1 MTQRNLPVDIYSLL
15 TEERQQ
21 LFLALFDADPTLPNV
36 LNPEQRRQLYAV
48 LITIDASF
56 VGTLL
61 DVRSTVCGIINEQ
74 ALFMNIY
81 LDYLTNIIN

>member
-1 MTQRNLPVDIYSLL
+1 M
-15 TEERQQ
+15 
-21 LFLALFDADPTLPNV
+21 
-36 LNPEQRRQLYAV
+36 LNSEQRRQLYAV

-74 ALFMNIY
+74 VLFMNIY